1 MAHDGTLN
9 DLGQRYLEAA
19 LGGDEVQADLV
30 VQEGIQRGFGPTKL
44 YMEVL
49 IPSQFELG
57 QRWHDGQI
65 NVAQEHLATQITLS
79 QMDRMRARINVRS
92 KLNKRVAVTAVEG
105 EPHSLGPRVVADF
118 LYFDGWRV
126 RFLGA
131 DTPTA
136 DLVEFIRQN
145 GSDLVALSVTLA
157 DNLPAAR
164 AAVRALRALGRGRP
178 QILVGGAALQAQP
191 QLAEEMG
198 ADGTAFDA
206 LEAIQAARRLVGV
219 NGQDAS
225 LSDYLKAVGER
236 VQALRKANGWSQQA
250 LAQRSGLDRTYISAV
265 EHGKQNITLG
275 AVMKLADALEVPTS
289 HLLMGQD
296 GG

>member
-1 MAHDGTLN
+1 MDHDSPLG

-19 LGGDEVQADLV
+19 LSGDEVQATLV
-30 VQEGIQRGFGPTKL
+30 VQEGLQRGLGPTKL

-49 IPSQFELG
+49 VPSQFEVG

-65 NVAQEHLATQITLS
+65 NVAQEHLATQITLA
-79 QMDRMRARINVRS
+79 QMDRLRARMTVRV
-92 KLNKRVAVTAVEG
+92 KLDKRATVTAVEG

-118 LYFDGWRV
+118 LHFDGWRV

-136 DLVEFIRQN
+136 DLVEFIQQE

-157 DNLPAAR
+157 DNLPAAG
-164 AAVRALRALGRGRP
+164 AAVRALKRLAPRHP
-178 QILVGGAALQAQP
+178 KVLVGGAALQAQP
-191 QLAEEMG
+191 HLAEEMG
-198 ADGTAFDA
+198 ADGTASDA

-219 NGQDAS
+219 DGREAS
-225 LSDYLKAVGER
+225 LSDYLKAVGQR

-250 LAQRSGLDRTYISAV
+250 LARRSGLDRTYISAV

-275 AVMKLADALEVPTS
+275 AVMKLADALEVTPS
-289 HLLMGQD
+289 QLLMGD
-296 GG
+296 DVA